1 MISITII
8 GSGNV
13 AHHLAKAISDSPEL
27 ELVQIAMRNSTNA
40 PSSIK
45 TSKITTDISDLKDA
59 DLYLVA
65 VSDESIENVINLL
78 AQPDR
83 LIAHT
88 SGTSDLNISAAS
100 YRKGVFYPLQTFSKS
115 KEVLFETVPICLEAT
130 SDFDYHLLEK
140 VAGALSNSVY
150 SISSEQRKSL
160 HVAAVFVCN
169 FVNHLYTQGEAICT
183 DNNIDFSILKPLIL
197 ETANKIMSVAP
208 SEAQTGPAK
217 RKDTLTINNHLH
229 FLTDENQ
236 KEIYKL
242 LTQSIINH
250 GKKL

>member
-27 ELVQIAMRNSTNA
+27 ELVQIAMRNSSNA
-40 PSSIK
+40 PSSIEP
-45 TSKITTDISDLKDA
+45 SKITTDFSDLKEA

-88 SGTSDLNISAAS
+88 SGTSDLNVSAAS

>member
-13 AHHLAKAISDSPEL
+13 AHHLAKAIAASPNL
-27 ELVQIAMRNSTNA
+27 ELVQMAMRNIENA
-40 PSSIK
+40 PIFVEK
-45 TSKITTDISDLKDA
+45 TKITTHFSDLKEV
-59 DLYLVA
+59 DLFLVA
-65 VSDESIENVINLL
+65 VSDDAIEKVISQIAKPN
-78 AQPDR
+78 R

-88 SGTSDLNISAAS
+88 SGTSDLNICNEN

-115 KEVLFETVPICLEAT
+115 KEVDFESIPICLEAT
-130 SDFDYHLLEK
+130 NEIDYKLLEK
-140 VAGALSNSVY
+140 VALSLSQSVF

-169 FVNHLYTQGEAICT
+169 FVNHLYAQGEAICKE
-183 DNNIDFSILKPLIL
+183 NNIDFSILKPLLL
-197 ETANKIMSVAP
+197 ETAIKIKTVSP
-208 SEAQTGPAK
+208 KEAQTGPAK
-217 RKDTLTINNHLH
+217 RHDTVTINNHIQ
-229 FLTDENQ
+229 FLSDENQ

-250 GKKL
+250 DKKL

>member
-13 AHHLAKAISDSPEL
+13 AHHLAKAISDSSEL
-27 ELVQIAMRNSTNA
+27 ELVQMAMRNSSNA
-40 PSSIK
+40 PSNIEP
-45 TSKITTDISDLKDA
+45 SKITTDFSDLKEA
-59 DLYLVA
+59 DLYLIA

-88 SGTSDLNISAAS
+88 SGTSDLNVSAAS

>member
-27 ELVQIAMRNSTNA
+27 ELVQMAMRNSSNA
-40 PSSIK
+40 PSNIE
-45 TSKITTDISDLKDA
+45 TSKITTAFSDLKEA

-88 SGTSDLNISAAS
+88 SGTSDLNVSAAS

>member
-27 ELVQIAMRNSTNA
+27 ELVQMAMRNSSNA
-40 PSSIK
+40 PSNIE
-45 TSKITTDISDLKDA
+45 TSKITTAFSDLKEA

-88 SGTSDLNISAAS
+88 SGTSDLNISEAS

-183 DNNIDFSILKPLIL
+183 DNNIDFNILKPLIL

>member
-27 ELVQIAMRNSTNA
+27 ELVQMAMRNSSNA
-40 PSSIK
+40 PSNIEP
-45 TSKITTDISDLKDA
+45 SKITTDISDLKEA

-88 SGTSDLNISAAS
+88 SGTSDLNVSAAS

>member
-8 GSGNV
+8 GSGNL

-27 ELVQIAMRNSTNA
+27 ELVQMAMRNSTNA
-40 PSSIK
+40 PSSIE
-45 TSKITTDISDLKDA
+45 TSKITTDFSDLKDA

-78 AQPDR
+78 AQPNR

-88 SGTSDLNISAAS
+88 SGTSDLNISAAN

-130 SDFDYHLLEK
+130 SDFDYHLLQK

-229 FLTDENQ
+229 FLTNENQ

>member
-13 AHHLAKAISDSPEL
+13 AHHLAKAIAASPDL
-27 ELVQIAMRNSTNA
+27 KLVQMAMRNVENA
-40 PSSIK
+40 PIFIES
-45 TSKITTDISDLKDA
+45 TKISTHFSGLKEVDLF
-59 DLYLVA
+59 LVA
-65 VSDESIENVINLL
+65 VSDDAIEKVISQIAKPN
-78 AQPDR
+78 R

-88 SGTSDLNISAAS
+88 SGTSDLNISNEN

-115 KEVLFETVPICLEAT
+115 KEVDFESIPICLEAT
-130 SDFDYHLLEK
+130 NEIDYKLVEK
-140 VAGALSNSVY
+140 VALSLSHSVF

-169 FVNHLYTQGEAICT
+169 FVNHLYAQGEAICKE
-183 DNNIDFSILKPLIL
+183 NNIDFSILKPLLL
-197 ETANKIMSVAP
+197 ETANKIKTVSP
-208 SEAQTGPAK
+208 KEAQTGPAK
-217 RKDTLTINNHLH
+217 RHDTVTINNHIQ
-229 FLTDENQ
+229 FLSDENQ

-250 GKKL
+250 DKKL

>member
-27 ELVQIAMRNSTNA
+27 ELVQMAMRNSSNA
-40 PSSIK
+40 PSNIEP
-45 TSKITTDISDLKDA
+45 SKITTNFSDLKDA

-65 VSDESIENVINLL
+65 VSDESIENVINHL

-88 SGTSDLNISAAS
+88 SGTSDLNVSAAS

>member
-13 AHHLAKAISDSPEL
+13 AHHLAKAISNSSYLD
-27 ELVQIAMRNSTNA
+27 LVQMAMRNIDNA
-40 PSSIK
+40 PK
-45 TSKITTDISDLKDA
+45 FVDRSKITTDLTNLKEVDIF
-59 DLYLVA
+59 LVA
-65 VSDESIENVINLL
+65 VSDDAIEKVLL
-78 AQPDR
+78 QIAQPHR

-88 SGTSDLNISAAS
+88 SGTSDLNICKED

-115 KEVLFETVPICLEAT
+115 KEVHFDTLPICLEAT
-130 SDFDYHLLEK
+130 KELDYKLLEK
-140 VAGALSNSVY
+140 VALDLTHSVF
-150 SISSEQRKSL
+150 SISSHQRKSL

-183 DNNIDFSILKPLIL
+183 ENNIDFSILKPLIL
-197 ETANKIMSVAP
+197 ETANKVMTVSP
-208 SEAQTGPAK
+208 SDVQTGAAK
-217 RKDTLTINNHLH
+217 RKDTLTINNHIQ
-229 FLTDENQ
+229 FLSDENQ
-236 KEIYKL
+236 IDIYKL